1 MAAQTSTGTTTT
13 ALARTNGDPRQ
24 MAIDVLRA
32 SGLGLLAGRVLIP
45 TPRLANIARQA
56 LAKVKVVES
65 IDLVPAEGEVRIH
78 LVIQMM
84 GNATRVV
91 VRVGIAAFHLN
102 EKGGALFLRL
112 LEPPTFAG
120 KNGGKSG
127 GLLGMIGAFGE
138 AALTSMGPD
147 KIVQTVAEF
156 LGKPLRAKGDLL
168 IIELGNIPKLKEMLG
183 KETVLGRVGEIVNV
197 SGANFRPGGLEVTV
211 QLHRK
216 PIFASLRQRFLG

>member
-1 MAAQTSTGTTTT
+1 MAAQTTATSTT
-13 ALARTNGDPRQ
+13 ALAPRPDPRA
-24 MAIDVLRA
+24 MALEVLRA
-32 SGLGLLAGRVLIP
+32 SGIGLLAGRVLIP
-45 TPRLANIARQA
+45 TPRLAAIARQA
-56 LAKVKVVES
+56 LSKVKSVES

-78 LVIQMM
+78 LVLNMM
-84 GNATRVV
+84 GSASRVV

-156 LGKPLRAKGDLL
+156 LGKPLRAKNDLL
-168 IIELGNIPKLKEMLG
+168 ILDLGSIG
-183 KETVLGRVGEIVNV
+183 KVREALTKDTLFGRVGEIANV
-197 SGANFRPGGLEVTV
+197 TGANFRPGGLEVTV
-211 QLHRK
+211 QLQRRT
-216 PIFASLRQRFLG
+216 IFNSLRTRFLG

>member
-1 MAAQTSTGTTTT
+1 MAAHATTTT
-13 ALARTNGDPRQ
+13 ALAPRNSDPRT
-24 MAIDVLRA
+24 IGLEVLRA
-32 SGLGLLAGRVLIP
+32 SGIGLLAGRVLIP
-45 TPRLANIARQA
+45 TPRLAAIARQG

-65 IDLVPAEGEVRIH
+65 IDLVPADGEMRIH
-78 LVIQMM
+78 LVLNMM
-84 GNATRVV
+84 GSASRVV

-120 KNGGKSG
+120 KNGGKSN

-156 LGKPLRAKGDLL
+156 LGGPVRAKNDLL
-168 IIELGNIPKLKEMLG
+168 ILDLGSIGKLKETLV
-183 KETVLGRVGEIVNV
+183 KETIFGRVGEVVNV
-197 SGANFRPGGLEVTV
+197 RGANFRQGGLEVTV
-211 QLHRK
+211 QLQRK
-216 PIFASLRQRFLG
+216 TIFSSLRTRFLG